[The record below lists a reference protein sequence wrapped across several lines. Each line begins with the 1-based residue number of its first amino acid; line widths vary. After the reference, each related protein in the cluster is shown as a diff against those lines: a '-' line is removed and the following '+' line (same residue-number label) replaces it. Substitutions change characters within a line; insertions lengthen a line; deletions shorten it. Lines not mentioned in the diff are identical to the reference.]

1 MEDWTALGP
10 RSPRYA
16 DFRVGNQEAQPQTL
30 LDAVAGHGEEG
41 FEGMDKIHIGRG
53 IETQSESCL
62 LGRGPLIQ
70 LVEQQRSFQ
79 NVKGSEIASLQR
91 QQKKKGKVTQKVLRA
106 DVQRKTSLACES
118 LHLASS
124 STDQQ
129 CLTGQKSWQMLSLH
143 NHCWLRKK
151 PDLSKV
157 SVDCYG

>member
-1 MEDWTALGP
+1 MEDWTARKPTVSSTCTSQKSPVKSNSPLGP

-91 QQKKKGKVTQKVLRA
+91 QQKKKGKVTQKVP
-106 DVQRKTSLACES
+106 SEP
-118 LHLASS
+118 
-124 STDQQ
+124 
-129 CLTGQKSWQMLSLH
+129 LSQ
-143 NHCWLRKK
+143 
-151 PDLSKV
+151 PDLHGSKKEKCEIRTE
-157 SVDCYG
+157 SGRTEEDIARL

>member
-16 DFRVGNQEAQPQTL
+16 DFRVSNQEAQPQTL
-30 LDAVAGHGEEG
+30 LEAVAAHGEEG

-53 IETQSESCL
+53 IETRSESCL
-62 LGRGPLIQ
+62 LGLGPLIQ
-70 LVEQQRSFQ
+70 QVEQQRCFQ
-79 NVKGSEIASLQR
+79 SVKGSEIASLQK
-91 QQKKKGKVTQKVLRA
+91 QQKKKGKVTQK
-106 DVQRKTSLACES
+106 VQRKTSLACES

-129 CLTGQKSWQMLSLH
+129 CLTGQRSWQMLSLH
-143 NHCWLRKK
+143 HHCWLRKK
-151 PDLSKV
+151 SDLSKV